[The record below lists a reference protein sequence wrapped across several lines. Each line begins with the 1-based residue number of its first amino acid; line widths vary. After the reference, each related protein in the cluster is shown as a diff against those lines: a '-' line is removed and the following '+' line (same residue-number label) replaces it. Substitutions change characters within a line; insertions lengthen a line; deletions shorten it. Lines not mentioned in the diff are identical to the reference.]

1 VLGGLISI
9 PGGRGISP
17 SQGGSGRIHAYDTGL
32 LIQMKL
38 MIEDAGRRLRS
49 KASTKFI
56 ERTAKPAW
64 KRLSEKG

>member
-1 VLGGLISI
+1 
-9 PGGRGISP
+9 
-17 SQGGSGRIHAYDTGL
+17 
-32 LIQMKL
+32 MKL